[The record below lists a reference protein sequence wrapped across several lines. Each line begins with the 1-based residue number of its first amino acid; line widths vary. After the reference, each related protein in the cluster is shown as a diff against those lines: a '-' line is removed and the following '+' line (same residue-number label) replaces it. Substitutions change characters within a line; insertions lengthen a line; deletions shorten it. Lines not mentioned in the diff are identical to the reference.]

1 MGFQTPFSPRGEFML
16 KKLSTASL
24 IIALLLSIGGTSA
37 LARNSSADGAEPD
50 AVPMSTNASVTKA
63 ESSRKLRGSVEQ
75 LVTEAKAGRLIPAER
90 SQIQPAQSN
99 SLSKKTKILIGA
111 AIAATVITIIVIK
124 HERDKNFMT
133 IALF

>member
-1 MGFQTPFSPRGEFML
+1 ML
-16 KKLSTASL
+16 KKLSSAIL
-24 IIALLLSIGGTSA
+24 IALLLSIGGTSA
-37 LARNSSADGAEPD
+37 LAHNSSGDVVEPA
-50 AVPMSTNASVTKA
+50 AVTMPTNSSITKA
-63 ESSRKLRGSVEQ
+63 ESSRKLRGSMEQ

>member
-1 MGFQTPFSPRGEFML
+1 MM
-16 KKLSTASL
+16 KKLSSASQ

-37 LARNSSADGAEPD
+37 LARDSSQVVTEPDPVTTSTNSSI
-50 AVPMSTNASVTKA
+50 TKA
-63 ESSRKLRGSVEQ
+63 ESSKKLRGSMEQ
-75 LVTEAKAGRLIPAER
+75 LVSEAKAGRLIPAER

-99 SLSKKTKILIGA
+99 NLSKKTKILIGA